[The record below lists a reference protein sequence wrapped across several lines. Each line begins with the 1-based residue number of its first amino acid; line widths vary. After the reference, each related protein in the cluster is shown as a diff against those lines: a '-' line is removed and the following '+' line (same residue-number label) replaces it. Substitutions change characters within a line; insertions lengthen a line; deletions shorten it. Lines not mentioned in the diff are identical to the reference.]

1 MKKCSTS
8 DIPTL
13 PGAGKKA
20 QSSSAMRPGKSAIEF
35 IRQFAR
41 SYHFEPR
48 LASLGSMSIN

>member
-1 MKKCSTS
+1 MKKSSTS

-13 PGAGKKA
+13 PRAEKNERSTTA
-20 QSSSAMRPGKSAIEF
+20 LRPGKSAIEF

-48 LASLGSMSIN
+48 LASLGSISIN

>member
-1 MKKCSTS
+1 MKKTSTS

-13 PGAGKKA
+13 PRAGKNV
-20 QSSSAMRPGKSAIEF
+20 QSSTALRPGKSAIEF

-48 LASLGSMSIN
+48 LASLGSMLIN